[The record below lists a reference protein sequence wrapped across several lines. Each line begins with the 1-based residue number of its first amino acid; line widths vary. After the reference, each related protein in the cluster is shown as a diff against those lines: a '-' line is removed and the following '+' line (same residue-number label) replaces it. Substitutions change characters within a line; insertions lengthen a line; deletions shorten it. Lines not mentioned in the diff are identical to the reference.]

1 MLANLKFIQILTNF
15 ILESIEP
22 FTVGP
27 SRGAEEE
34 EGISLHRSASRPA
47 HPAAEREQKEQGGP
61 EKKVQASVKVLN
73 PLVALLENARV
84 MDSNALVL
92 QVWWRGQW

>member
-1 MLANLKFIQILTNF
+1 MLANLKFIQLLTNF

-22 FTVGP
+22 LTAGP
-27 SRGAEEE
+27 SSGAK
-34 EGISLHRSASRPA
+34 EGEGLSLRPSTSTPV
-47 HPAAEREQKEQGGP
+47 HPAAEGEQKEQGGP